1 MRVSAFSL
9 RVGLVKVAPRFSSGI
24 DFGVRKSQE
33 RAHTIAAGF
42 RFSLAPM
49 KPFLRTSAVA
59 ATILAA
65 SLAACSSDKSGDCPT
80 MTGVT
85 DASVRT
91 VFRPGATED
100 PANVLY
106 AADIASVAGACDMD
120 KKPPHAT
127 DANLTIVFRATRTA
141 SGGEASYAV
150 PYFVAVTEGARILTR
165 HNYTVTLSFEPGQTV
180 ATATETVGSVHL
192 DPSKDKQPY
201 DYQVLVG
208 LQLTKAELEYNR
220 RTAHYQP

>member
-1 MRVSAFSL
+1 MRRS
-9 RVGLVKVAPRFSSGI
+9 
-24 DFGVRKSQE
+24 
-33 RAHTIAAGF
+33 F
-42 RFSLAPM
+42 RI
-49 KPFLRTSAVA
+49 SAVA
-59 ATILAA
+59 AAILAA
-65 SLAACSSDKSGDCPT
+65 SLAACSSDKTGDCPT

-91 VFRPGATED
+91 VFRPGAPED

-106 AADIASVAGACDMD
+106 TADIASVAGNCDMD
-120 KKPPHAT
+120 KKSPHPT
-127 DANLTIVFRATRTA
+127 DANLTIVFRATREA
-141 SGGEASYAV
+141 SGGEARYAV
-150 PYFVAVTEGARILTR
+150 PYFVAVTEGARILAR
-165 HNYTVTLSFEPGQTV
+165 RNYEVTLSFEPGQTV